1 MCIIF
6 EKSRLYAQKITY
18 KSCQACIFI
27 FENIYYTPVRFS
39 MKKLLLLLTS
49 FALAFSMMAQLPK
62 SVDYTDQ
69 SLLRKLS
76 EELSERATLQK
87 QAAEAKALEYG
98 WVIRKES
105 PTGEII
111 ELMDLDEFGHP
122 IYYITNNTAAAATI
136 STRHLHP
143 GGNLGLNLAGQD
155 MIVGEWDG
163 GAVRTAHREFGDRV
177 WQRDNATTVS
187 SHATHVAGTLIA
199 SGVTAAARGMAYQAR
214 LWAHD
219 WTLDGTEMAS
229 AAQNGLL
236 VSNHSYGTITG
247 WRQESGTWY
256 WYGTPSVSET
266 VDYRFGFYD
275 LRTREWDQIARN
287 APYYLIVKSA
297 GNDRNEGPNPGTS
310 HRVMQNGAW
319 VTSTATRSRDGAYDC
334 ISTYGTAKNIL
345 TVGAVNDLNNGWQS
359 AAGVSMS
366 SFSGWGPTDDGRIK
380 PDIVGNGVSLY
391 SSSSTSNSSYSNSSG
406 TSMSAPNVSGSL
418 ILLQQHFNNLYG
430 RNMFAATLKGLV
442 IHTADEAGP
451 SPGPDYMFGWGLMN
465 SRKAAIAISNADASH
480 MIEELSIANGQVLE
494 IPVYSDGNTPL
505 KATICWTDLAG
516 TVHAA
521 ALNDRRPKLVNDLD
535 LRIVPVSGGS
545 TALPWILNPD
555 QPDAPA
561 QKGDNFRDNVEVVE
575 LGSPAAGKY
584 VLRISHKG
592 TLGTPQNVSLIVSG
606 ISPPVI
612 TADFEASP
620 VGACVGQSVAFI
632 NKSIGEDLTYRWEF
646 EGAEPET
653 SSDIEPVVTYKTP
666 GLYSVTLIATADGV
680 SDTLIRN
687 SYVVILPLVSQEA
700 NVSASATA
708 ICQGEEVLFNAE
720 PIGEASGPTFRW
732 LLNGN
737 IVSESLNFSS
747 STLSNGDVVVFQ
759 MLSDAACAINPEFNS
774 DTIQISVSPL
784 LIPGVSISSSSST
797 TCHGEAVSI
806 TAVASNGGNSPVL
819 QWSLNGVPQEGN
831 GNVFDIDPA
840 TDGDVVSL
848 LMVSDALCRDGD
860 TAISNEITLVV
871 FDPIATPSISRSGDT
886 LFAPAGFASYQ
897 WFLNGNPLTTTSV
910 PFILAQVSGDY
921 SVVVTDENDCT
932 AQSAQFSYTASSGS
946 SFSEAGLQLFPNPGS
961 GAYTI
966 TFGAIV
972 PSAIRVHDASG
983 KMVVST
989 MLQQQLGN
997 YNLDLKGF
1005 PAGAYIVVIET
1016 ADRAFVT
1023 KLIQQ

>member
-1 MCIIF
+1 
-6 EKSRLYAQKITY
+6 
-18 KSCQACIFI
+18 
-27 FENIYYTPVRFS
+27 
-39 MKKLLLLLTS
+39 MKKLFLLLS
-49 FALAFSMMAQLPK
+49 AFAFAFSTMAQLPK
-62 SVDYTDQ
+62 SIDYTDQ
-69 SLLRKLS
+69 SLLKKLS
-76 EELSERATLQK
+76 EELSLRANMQK
-87 QAAEAKALEYG
+87 QAAEAKAAEFG
-98 WVIRKES
+98 WVVRKEFPS
-105 PTGEII
+105 GEII

-122 IYYITNNTAAAATI
+122 VYYITNNTAAAATI
-136 STRHLHP
+136 STRHLYP
-143 GGNLGLNLAGQD
+143 GGNLGLSLTGQG

-163 GAVRTAHREFGDRV
+163 GAVRTTHREFGDRV
-177 WQRDNATTVS
+177 WQRDNATSIS
-187 SHATHVAGTLIA
+187 SHATHVAGTIIA
-199 SGVTAAARGMAYQAR
+199 SGVSPAARGMAYEAR

-310 HRVMQNGAW
+310 HRVMQNGTW

-345 TVGAVNDLNNGWQS
+345 TVGAVNDLNNGYQNAS
-359 AAGVSMS
+359 GVSMS

-406 TSMSAPNVSGSL
+406 TSMSTPNVSGSL

-451 SPGPDYMFGWGLMN
+451 SAGPDYMFGWGLMN
-465 SRKAAIAISNADASH
+465 SRNAAIAITNADASH
-480 MIEELSIANGQVLE
+480 KIEELSIANGQVLE
-494 IPVYSDGNTPL
+494 IPVYSDGSTLL

-516 TVHAA
+516 PVHAA

-535 LRIVPVSGGS
+535 LRIVATSGGS
-545 TALPWILNPD
+545 TSLPWILNPD

-575 LGSPAAGKY
+575 LGTPAQGRY
-584 VLRISHKG
+584 VIRISHKG

-606 ISPPVI
+606 ISQPVV

-620 VGACVGQSVAFI
+620 VSACVGQSVAFI
-632 NKSIGEDLTYRWEF
+632 NKSIGEGLSYSWEF
-646 EGAEPET
+646 EGAEP
-653 SSDIEPVVTYKTP
+653 SVSDEEEPEVSYKTP
-666 GLYSVTLIATADGV
+666 GIYSVKLMISADGV
-680 SDTLIRN
+680 SDTLIKD
-687 SYVVILPLVSQEA
+687 SYVVVLPLVEQDA
-700 NVSASATA
+700 NVTASATA
-708 ICQGEEVLFNAE
+708 ICEGEEILFSAE
-720 PIGEASGPTFRW
+720 PLGEASGPVFRW
-732 LLNGN
+732 LLNGE
-737 IVSESLNFSS
+737 IISEELNFSS
-747 STLSNGDVVVFQ
+747 SVLNNGDEIIFQ
-759 MLSDAACAINPEFNS
+759 MLSNAACAINPEYNS
-774 DTIQISVSPL
+774 APIQISVSPFQTPSVN
-784 LIPGVSISSSSST
+784 IET
-797 TCHGEAVSI
+797 TASAVCSGEEVRINAAAV
-806 TAVASNGGNSPVL
+806 NGGSNPVYQWFVNGAL
-819 QWSLNGVPQEGN
+819 QAAGDSELTLSQPE
-831 GNVFDIDPA
+831 
-840 TDGDVVSL
+840 DGSVVSL
-848 LMVSDALCRDGD
+848 LLISNALCRDSD
-860 TAISNEITLVV
+860 TALSNEISLLV
-871 FDPIATPSISRSGDT
+871 FDPISTPEISRSGDT

-897 WFLNGNPLTTTSV
+897 WYLDGSLLTTTSV
-910 PFILAQVSGDY
+910 PFILAQVSGEY
-921 SVVVTDENDCT
+921 NVVVTDVNDCT
-932 AQSAQFSYTASSGS
+932 ATSAPFSYTASSTD
-946 SFSEAGLQLFPNPGS
+946 SFTAAGLQLFPNPGT

-966 TFGAIV
+966 NFGAIS

-983 KMVVST
+983 KMVLSR
-989 MLQQQLGN
+989 MLQQVGN
-997 YNLDLKGF
+997 FGLDLQGY
-1005 PAGAYIVVIET
+1005 PAGTYIVVIET
-1016 ADRAFVT
+1016 ADKAYVT

>member
-1 MCIIF
+1 
-6 EKSRLYAQKITY
+6 
-18 KSCQACIFI
+18 
-27 FENIYYTPVRFS
+27 
-39 MKKLLLLLTS
+39 MKKLILLLST

-62 SVDYTDQ
+62 SIDYTDQ
-69 SLLRKLS
+69 SVLKKLS
-76 EELSERATLQK
+76 EELSIKATIQK

-98 WVIRKES
+98 WVIRRES
-105 PTGEII
+105 PSGEIV
-111 ELMDLDEFGHP
+111 ELMDLDEFGQP

-143 GGNLGLNLAGQD
+143 GGNLGLSLTGQG

-163 GAVRTAHREFGDRV
+163 GAVRTTHREFGDRV

-199 SGVTAAARGMAYQAR
+199 SGVTPAAKGMAYEAR
-214 LWAHD
+214 LWAHE

-297 GNDRNEGPNPGTS
+297 GNDRNEGPGPGTS
-310 HRVMQNGAW
+310 HRVLQNGSW

-359 AAGVSMS
+359 ASGVSMS

-406 TSMSAPNVSGSL
+406 TSMSAPNVTGSL
-418 ILLQQHFNNLYG
+418 ILLQQHFNNLFG
-430 RNMFAATLKGLV
+430 RNMFASTLKGLV

-465 SRKAAIAISNADASH
+465 SRKAAMAITNADASYK
-480 MIEELSIANGQVLE
+480 IEELSITNGQVLE
-494 IPVYSDGNTPL
+494 IPVYSDGRTPL

-535 LRIVPVSGGS
+535 LRIVAVSGGS
-545 TALPWILNPD
+545 TSLPWILNPD
-555 QPDAPA
+555 QPDAAA

-575 LGSPAAGKY
+575 LGTPAPGRY

-606 ISPPVI
+606 ISKPVI
-612 TADFEASP
+612 AADFEASP
-620 VGACVGQSVAFI
+620 IGACVGQSIVFI
-632 NKSIGEDLTYRWEF
+632 NKSTGEDLTYQWEF
-646 EGAEPET
+646 EGAEPSV
-653 SSDIEPVVTYKTP
+653 SSDLEPEVSYKTP
-666 GLYSVTLIATADGV
+666 GLYSVKLIVSADGV
-680 SDTLIRN
+680 SDTLIKD
-687 SYVVILPLVSQEA
+687 SYVVVLPLVEQEA
-700 NVSASATA
+700 NITTSATA
-708 ICQGEEVLFNAE
+708 ICEGEEVSFSAE

-732 LLNGN
+732 LLNGEV
-737 IVSESLNFSS
+737 VSESLSFSS
-747 STLSNGDVVVFQ
+747 STLKNGDVVVFQ
-759 MLSDAACAINPEFNS
+759 MLSDAACVINPEYKS
-774 DTIQISVSPL
+774 DPIQINVTP
-784 LIPGVSISSSSST
+784 IQTPGVSIAPSAAEI
-797 TCHGEAVSI
+797 CAGEEVSI
-806 TAVASNGGNSPVL
+806 NAVPNHGGDNPVF
-819 QWSLNGVPQEGN
+819 QWSLNGVIQAATGN
-831 GNVFDIDPA
+831 QLTLSQAAN
-840 TDGDVVSL
+840 GDLVSL
-848 LMVSDALCRDGD
+848 LLVSDALCRDSD
-860 TAISNEITLVV
+860 TALSNEVTLVV
-871 FDPIATPSISRSGDT
+871 FDPIAAPSISRSGDT
-886 LFAPAGFASYQ
+886 LFASAGFASYQ
-897 WFLNGNPLTTTSV
+897 WFLNGSLLTTTTV
-910 PFILAQVSGDY
+910 PFILAQVSGNY
-921 SVVVTDENDCT
+921 SVVVADENECM
-932 AQSAQFSYTASSGS
+932 AESAPFSYTASSAN
-946 SFSEAGLQLFPNPGS
+946 SFAAAGLQLFPNPGT

-966 TFGAIV
+966 SFGAIT
-972 PSAIRVHDASG
+972 PSAVRVHDTSG
-983 KMVVST
+983 KVILST
-989 MLQQQLGN
+989 MLQQQAGN
-997 YNLDLKGF
+997 FSLDLKGY

-1016 ADRAFVT
+1016 VNRAYVT